1 MYQTV
6 RRRSL
11 WPLAALLMLGIGY
24 TAGYL
29 LAPPERAAIS
39 RTLPQA
45 PSDVPQPLTPADTPE
60 GAYRTSSAKLI

>member
-29 LAPPERAAIS
+29 LAPPERPAIS
-39 RTLPQA
+39 RTLPQT
-45 PSDVPQPLTPADTPE
+45 PSDIPQPLTPSDAPE
-60 GAYRTSSAKLI
+60 GAYRASSAALT